1 MESKTAL
8 IVGASGLVGNEL
20 LGHLFSGEEY
30 GKIVVLVRQSLN
42 IEHLKLEEIVID
54 FDKMA
59 DYKDIFKVDD
69 VFCCLGTTIKKAK
82 SKAKFK
88 KVDVDYPLEMAQ
100 LSKDQ
105 QVDRFLIISSM
116 GANPNSV
123 AFYSRIKGMLEQQL
137 KELKLNS
144 LHIFRPSLLLG
155 ARRETRVGE
164 IVGTLLAKGLRFGF
178 IGPLEKYKPIEAKQ
192 VALGMYKMAQI
203 EVTGDHTYSSMEIAE
218 MK

>member
-1 MESKTAL
+1 MEGKSAL

-20 LGHLFSGEEY
+20 LSHLLSGEEY

-42 IEHLKLEEIVID
+42 IEHLKLEEIVFD

-82 SKAKFK
+82 SKVKFK
-88 KVDVDYPLEMAQ
+88 KVDVDYPLEMAK

-116 GANPNSV
+116 GANPNSI
-123 AFYSRIKGMLEQQL
+123 AFYSRMKGMLEQQL

-155 ARRETRVGE
+155 ARKETRVGE

-192 VALGMYKMAQI
+192 VALGMYKMAQS
-203 EVTGDHTYSSMEIAE
+203 EVTGDHTYPSKEIDE
-218 MK
+218 M